1 MPNVGIVAHGD
12 DLFKRLVE
20 SGLAQELE
28 EMAKD
33 LRDGLW
39 GLDDLVEVTVEEKGK
54 KLKVSVIT
62 PNHYEHG
69 PIDTDMYPYA
79 IDRRTYELLVQTS
92 NGWQRT
98 GYIVRFVLRR

>member
-12 DLFKRLVE
+12 NLFKRLVE

-28 EMAKD
+28 KMVKD
-33 LRDGLW
+33 LRDGQW
-39 GLDDLVEVTVEEKGK
+39 GVDDLVEVITEEKGK

-62 PNHYEHG
+62 PHHHEHG
-69 PIDTDMYPYA
+69 LIDTDMYPYA

-98 GYIVRFVLRR
+98 GYIIRFISHR